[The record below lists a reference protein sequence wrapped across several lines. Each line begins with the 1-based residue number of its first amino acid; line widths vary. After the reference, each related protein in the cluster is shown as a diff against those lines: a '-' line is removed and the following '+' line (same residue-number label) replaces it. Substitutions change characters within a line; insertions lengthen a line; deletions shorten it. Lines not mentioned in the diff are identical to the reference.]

1 MIKKKIDQPL
11 LSRTEYLIELE
22 FEGGIL
28 PKEKAKEKVIEE
40 IKSDKNLT
48 VIKNIKPHFGE
59 QKADVLVYVY
69 KDEKVMKD
77 LEKTKKKQK
86 EEKKTEEEQKSED
99 KEEKKEQK
107 EEKKTEEEG
116 KEKNNQKEKEENKE
130 G

>member
-86 EEKKTEEEQKSED
+86 EEKKTEEE
-99 KEEKKEQK
+99 
-107 EEKKTEEEG
+107 G